1 MELLRVVFR
10 HYRWPFLGALALS
23 LVSAGLGVGVI
34 AFINQRLIDALF
46 GNASPDGPEP
56 NRDEPSHMHL
66 ERDERGEPMA
76 ARFTYVDEESCIGC
90 THCSHVARNTFFME
104 EDHGREKRK

>member
-34 AFINQRLIDALF
+34 AFINQRLIEAGSALSALPQF
-46 GNASPDGPEP
+46 LGLLALLLAVTLGTQLALTLLGHYFVRSE
-56 NRDEPSHMHL
+56 EHTSELQSH
-66 ERDERGEPMA
+66 
-76 ARFTYVDEESCIGC
+76 S
-90 THCSHVARNTFFME
+90 
-104 EDHGREKRK
+104 

>member
-34 AFINQRLIDALF
+34 AFINQRLIEAGSALSALPQF
-46 GNASPDGPEP
+46 LGLLAAAGGHAGHAASA
-56 NRDEPSHMHL
+56 HL
-66 ERDERGEPMA
+66 AWPLLRL
-76 ARFTYVDEESCIGC
+76 
-90 THCSHVARNTFFME
+90 
-104 EDHGREKRK
+104 